1 VLEILQISLP
11 VVATL
16 LAAWFAYR
24 GQRDVASLQREQARR
39 EHDAAQINEVLTW
52 QKNELD
58 RVRAEL
64 ESCKASLEDIAALQ
78 AGKKIA
84 EYQSSRMQR
93 ELEAVH
99 RVTADQEIKLAEAL
113 GKLEERYLEVMALRE
128 QLHGVQAEVQ
138 LQSIRYGINT
148 DQMQA
153 RLDYYRHLAR
163 RDKDAT
169 KELLPPERLNGP
181 DDCNDN

>member
-1 VLEILQISLP
+1 
-11 VVATL
+11 L

-52 QKNELD
+52 QKDELA
-58 RVRAEL
+58 RVRAQL
-64 ESCKASLEDIAALQ
+64 EACKASLEDTAALQ
-78 AGKKIA
+78 AAKKIA
-84 EYQSSRMQR
+84 EYQATRMQR
-93 ELEAVH
+93 ELEAAH
-99 RVTADQEIKLAEAL
+99 RVTADQEIKLAESL

-138 LQSIRYGINT
+138 LQSIRYGINA

-163 RDKDAT
+163 RDQDAT
-169 KELLPPERLNGP
+169 KELSPLPESLNGP
-181 DDCNDN
+181 ETD

>member
-11 VVATL
+11 VAATL

-39 EHDAAQINEVLTW
+39 EHDAAQVNEVLTW

-64 ESCKASLEDIAALQ
+64 ETCKAGLEDIAALQ
-78 AGKKIA
+78 AAKKIA
-84 EYQSSRMQR
+84 EYQATRMQR
-93 ELEAVH
+93 ELEAAH
-99 RVTADQEIKLAEAL
+99 RVATDQEIKLAEAL

-169 KELLPPERLNGP
+169 KELRPERLNGP
-181 DDCNDN
+181 DDRDNN